1 MNLSMCIKELCLMKN
16 TPEKVSRI
24 MIHCNKIFATSIMNK
39 ALKTRKIK
47 AERSEKRQR
56 HQIRIFRR
64 GNRKHEGYDRASF
77 SIEICEIRFR

>member
-1 MNLSMCIKELCLMKN
+1 MKN
-16 TPEKVSRI
+16 TQEKVSRI

-39 ALKTRKIK
+39 ELKTRKIK

-64 GNRKHEGYDRASF
+64 GNRKH
-77 SIEICEIRFR
+77 

>member
-16 TPEKVSRI
+16 TADKVSRI
-24 MIHCNKIFATSIMNK
+24 RIHCKIFATSMMNK
-39 ALKTRKIK
+39 ALTTRKIK
-47 AERSEKRQR
+47 AEKSQKRQR

-77 SIEICEIRFR
+77 SIEISEIKFS